1 MSARHALPTGASLRV
16 LSGSGEVVISAEE
29 RNDLEVDPPRHVE
42 FKNGGTVEIRSRSGS
57 LNIRCP
63 RMINISV
70 GVISGHV
77 RLEGEFGSVKVS
89 AVSGSIEVDS
99 AEGDLD
105 VRSVSG
111 HLTVKRCR
119 GRCQLNTK
127 SGHIRVEDV
136 GGATQAATM
145 SGRVEVGTRGQ
156 GDMEL
161 KTISGSVSVRVL
173 ESKYP
178 RVKFRS
184 LSGRLR
190 CDCPQGTDFDLKAST
205 ISGSLEVTGP

>member
-1 MSARHALPTGASLRV
+1 MSARHALPPGASLRV
-16 LSGSGEVVISAEE
+16 LSGSGEVIVTAEE
-29 RNDLEVDPPRHVE
+29 RSDLEIDPPRHVE
-42 FKNGGTVEIRSRSGS
+42 PKNGTIEVRSRSGS
-57 LNIRCP
+57 LRVRCP
-63 RMINISV
+63 KLTNISV

-89 AVSGSIEVDS
+89 AVSGSIEIDS
-99 AEGDLD
+99 AAGDLD

-111 HLTVKRCR
+111 QLTVKTCR

-136 GGATQAATM
+136 GGAAQASTM

-156 GDMEL
+156 GDVEL

-173 ESKYP
+173 EPKYP
-178 RVKFRS
+178 RVRFRS